1 MIKPQTETHSFT
13 SYIKNLVWNAVTYS
27 ITAAID
33 SIAAMGIY
41 YYRYKERSLA
51 DIETSQEKF
60 DQTFVSFPKDQMWRL
75 FIDWKSQTE
84 GADCFDKREPGYR
97 GGMENGFRYLRDHL
111 GKRLDAGDFCKIHDL
126 CVDGVRNDHGSF
138 QKGFSA
144 GAEYPFPHNKEIYQ
158 AHPEDSASPE
168 AIKEAFEKG
177 LYSGYP
183 NDMPDSGRFLGH
195 YDDCN
200 MRGLSSD
207 SPWRT
212 RKRLNK
218 LFDQYYTRIRWAS
231 SDREKLIAIVDLC
244 AALEVYH
251 VFKDGNQRTIAF
263 ILLPKLLIENGFFP
277 AILEYPHMFDG
288 IFTTNEMVQ
297 QLRQGIERFSRVQE
311 HYRKDQSP
319 PSVQQIDEGIAFRG
333 RL

>member
-1 MIKPQTETHSFT
+1 MIRSLTEINSFT
-13 SYIKNLVWNAVTYS
+13 SYIKNSVWNAVTSS
-27 ITAAID
+27 ITAAIE

-41 YYRYKERSLA
+41 YSFKKRSLA
-51 DIETSQEKF
+51 DIEMSQVKF

-75 FIDWKSQTE
+75 FIDWKCQTG

-111 GKRLDAGDFCKIHDL
+111 GKRLDAGDFCEIHDL
-126 CVDGVRNDHGSF
+126 CVHGVRNGSGSF

-144 GAEYPFPHNKEIYQ
+144 GAKYPFPHTKERYQ
-158 AHPEDSASPE
+158 THPEDSASPE

-183 NDMPDSGRFLGH
+183 NHRPDSGRFLGH
-195 YDDCN
+195 YDDST
-200 MRGLSSD
+200 MRSLSSD

-212 RKRLNK
+212 TKRINK
-218 LFDQYYTRIRWAS
+218 LFDHYYTTIGCAS
-231 SDREKLIAIVDLC
+231 SDREKLIAIIELC
-244 AALEVYH
+244 TALEVYH

-263 ILLPKLLIENGFFP
+263 TLLPKLLIENGFSP

-297 QLRQGIERFSRVQE
+297 QLRQGMERFSRVQE
-311 HYRKDQSP
+311 HYRTYQSAP
-319 PSVQQIDEGIAFRG
+319 FTEQIDEGIAFR
-333 RL
+333 RQL